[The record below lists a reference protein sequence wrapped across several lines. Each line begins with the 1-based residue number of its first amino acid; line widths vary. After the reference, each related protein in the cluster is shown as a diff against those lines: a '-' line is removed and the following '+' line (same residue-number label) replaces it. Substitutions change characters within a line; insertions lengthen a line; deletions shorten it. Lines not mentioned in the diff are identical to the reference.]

1 MSACGA
7 AREEL
12 AELALG
18 TASGERRDQLLA
30 HVATCKSCQDEL
42 AVLTRA
48 ATALWGAAQPVEPPV
63 GFEQRVVAP
72 LWQGAPSSTTPTAPS
87 RRRSSTVLLVAAAI
101 IALVGAG
108 AAGWSLHGS
117 SRNHLAD
124 EYVEAL
130 QDLGGRALAAAPL
143 VDAAGDGIGRAFL
156 YEGESSWLFVEVD
169 SAVELPVEIHVRG
182 AAVADLTERSF
193 GTTLEGLVAP
203 DLASVRLVD
212 PDGHI
217 VARAVEAP

>member
-1 MSACGA
+1 MSACGT
-7 AREEL
+7 ARDEL

-63 GFEQRVVAP
+63 GFEQRAVAS
-72 LWQGAPSSTTPTAPS
+72 LGAPPSTAS
-87 RRRSSTVLLVAAAI
+87 RSAVRRRSRGVLLVAAAI
-101 IALVGAG
+101 MALVGAR
-108 AAGWSLHGS
+108 AAGWSVHGS

-169 SAVELPVEIHVRG
+169 PGVELPVEIHVRG
-182 AAVADLTERSF
+182 APVADLTGRSL

-203 DLASVRLVD
+203 DLASVRLVAA
-212 PDGHI
+212 DGRV